1 MRDKGFEIASDLK
14 YDGYQ
19 KGLVSMIYKF
29 FDEKVYWK
37 SCCYSPNYQLPNE
50 LHKQIIRKFKRR
62 NIYSSFRDIIWGV
75 DLADMQSLSN
85 CNKGIKYFLCPTNL
99 LSKYAWVVPL
109 KDKRGIT
116 IVNSFQKILS
126 KGRKPD
132 KI

>member
-85 CNKGIKYFLCPTNL
+85 CNKGIKFSCVQPICLVNMHWLFL
-99 LSKYAWVVPL
+99 
-109 KDKRGIT
+109 
-116 IVNSFQKILS
+116 
-126 KGRKPD
+126 
-132 KI
+132 